1 MLLAPSFTLED
12 AQCAAVDAGYCFPGT
27 DTHTPLP
34 RRANLAAFLESLGVN
49 SLSALRRKLRQQIEA
64 GPEISLEKG
73 SWPVA
78 ASAVEHST
86 EGGRAVLV
94 LRSPGPASDGHGV
107 DSSVVFRS
115 LSGAA
120 WSIYIGQGSG
130 GLATGLGVMLTGA
143 GDWYAG
149 SWRDGAVWGRGLHV
163 FSPPPAGGGGP
174 SQAWRRDF
182 AGSFDGRPF
191 GLGRATWWDGRQEHG
206 RFHGTQL
213 VEQVGC
219 DRVDEVVGSALQSA
233 RAACR
238 HARRL
243 WLRVDS
249 EHAAFAAQCLAQAP
263 DLPSALS
270 RIDEYDMS
278 E

>member
-1 MLLAPSFTLED
+1 MMDTASTAAWSSDPWCAPEQGPREAHPACTVLGCWYAAGACSVHAHPSIPLA
-12 AQCAAVDAGYCFPGT
+12 
-27 DTHTPLP
+27 
-34 RRANLAAFLESLGVN
+34 
-49 SLSALRRKLRQQIEA
+49 
-64 GPEISLEKG
+64 
-73 SWPVA
+73 
-78 ASAVEHST
+78 
-86 EGGRAVLV
+86 
-94 LRSPGPASDGHGV
+94 SPPQ
-107 DSSVVFRS
+107 
-115 LSGAA
+115 SGAA

-163 FSPPPAGGGGP
+163 FSPPAAGGGGP

-182 AGSFDGRPF
+182 AGSFDGQPF

-213 VEQVGC
+213 VEQVGR

-243 WLRVDS
+243 WLRIDS

-270 RIDEYDMS
+270 RIDQYDMS